1 MYPIS
6 KYKFYVTPD
15 NKTIAVSTYAGKT
28 VKGVAKT
35 DPRDNFNADFG
46 KELAAAR
53 CAAKVAKKRKARA
66 DKCLAKAQAKMAE
79 ASRMLAKMEAY
90 YADARKEYE
99 EATFNVVDLETRG

>member
-6 KYKFYVTPD
+6 KYKFYVTPG

-35 DPRDNFNADFG
+35 DPRDNYDANFG

-53 CAAKVAKKRKARA
+53 CAAKIAKKRKARA
-66 DKCLAKAQAKMAE
+66 GKCLEKAQAKMLE
-79 ASRMLAKMEAY
+79 ANRMLEKMRKY
-90 YADARKEYE
+90 YDDARAEYE